1 MYVYMYICIYMYI
14 YMHTLCMRAFDLPP
28 LRPPN
33 LNVDVRRAAAAGEA
47 ANVEYQRVPMHQ
59 GPFSAAPR
67 TRARTEPSPA
77 GGPLPAE
84 H

>member
-1 MYVYMYICIYMYI
+1 
-14 YMHTLCMRAFDLPP
+14 MRAFDLLPF
-28 LRPPN
+28 PPN

-67 TRARTEPSPA
+67 TGARTEPSPA